1 MNFVQPIRD
10 KEKLE
15 EMKEELRK
23 SGTRDY
29 LLFYTGINTGLRI
42 SDIIKLK
49 YDDIR
54 DEYNN
59 MKSHISIIEK
69 KTKKPKKFPI
79 CNGLYNELEKY
90 TRNLK
95 PGDYLFKSQ
104 KGNNRPISTSQAYR
118 IIAEASA
125 KIGLDEIGTHTM
137 RKTFGYHHYQQYHD
151 IAILQKL
158 FNHSSPSMTL
168 RYIGIEQ
175 DEIDQSYY
183 NFSL

>member
-10 KEKLE
+10 KKKLE
-15 EMKEELRK
+15 EMKDELRK
-23 SGTRDY
+23 SGTRNY

-69 KTKKPKKFPI
+69 KTKKSKKFPI

-95 PGDYLFKSQ
+95 PGEYLFKSQ
-104 KGNNRPISTSQAYR
+104 KGNNRPITTSQAYR
-118 IIAEASA
+118 IIVNAGA

-151 IAILQKL
+151 VALLQTL
-158 FNHSSPSMTL
+158 FNHSSPSITL

-175 DEIDQSYY
+175 DEIDKSYS

>member
-10 KEKLE
+10 KQKLE
-15 EMKEELRK
+15 EMKDELKK
-23 SGTRDY
+23 SGTRNY
-29 LLFYTGINTGLRI
+29 ILFYAGINTGLRV

-59 MKSHISIIEK
+59 MRSHISIIEE
-69 KTKKPKKFPI
+69 KTKKSKKFPI

-90 TRNLK
+90 TKNLK
-95 PGDYLFKSQ
+95 VGDYLFKSQ
-104 KGNNRPISTSQAYR
+104 KGNNRPITTSQAYR
-118 IIAEASA
+118 ILSSA
-125 KIGLDEIGTHTM
+125 ANSIGLDEIGTHTM
-137 RKTFGYHHYQQYHD
+137 RKTFGYHHYKQYHD
-151 IAILQKL
+151 VAMLQKL
-158 FNHSSPSMTL
+158 FNHSSPSITL

-183 NFSL
+183 GFSL